1 MYAMQYEIP
10 LPADYDMS
18 IVRRRVAS
26 KGHLTDGYPDL
37 GLKAYL
43 IREKDIDGALKNEY
57 APFYLWIAAA
67 GMNRFLWTGTGF
79 KNIVGS
85 FGRPPVRHFVGVD
98 FRRGPGGS
106 HLPTRASRLTTTI
119 AADTDPTDAVD
130 AAVAALERLFAHAG
144 LHSAAVVV
152 DPQHWEIETFALWL
166 ADVPPD
172 CGRVWQVLHLSHP
185 GIDGLEA
192 WAHRRRRSDS
202 RHHAVAG
209 APAST
214 VGLISDEA
222 CQP

>member
-43 IREKDIDGALKNEY
+43 IREKGVDGALNNEY
-57 APFYLWIAAA
+57 APFYLWTAAA

-79 KNIVGS
+79 TNIVGS

-130 AAVAALERLFAHAG
+130 AAVAALEALVSHTG

-152 DPQHWEIETFALWL
+152 DPHRWVIETFALWL

-172 CGRVWQVLHLSHP
+172 CGRVWQVLHLSCP
-185 GIDGLEA
+185 EIDGLA
-192 WAHRRRRSDS
+192 TWADHRRHTDRR
-202 RHHAVAG
+202 HQAVA
-209 APAST
+209 
-214 VGLISDEA
+214 
-222 CQP
+222 